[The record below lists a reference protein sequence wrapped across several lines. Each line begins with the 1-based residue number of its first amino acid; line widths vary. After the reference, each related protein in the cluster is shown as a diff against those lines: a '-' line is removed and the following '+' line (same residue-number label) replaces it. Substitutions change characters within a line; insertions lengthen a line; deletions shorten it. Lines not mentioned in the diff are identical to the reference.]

1 MKKRLF
7 KTISIITIICISYV
21 GGYFSA
27 PQSINNSNNI
37 DNNIIIDSVANM
49 SSRFYGRKQAQKEI
63 LIPNEFVA
71 AKIALTILEEKYGA
85 GIYKES
91 PFRVMCVDSI
101 WIVETSLPIL
111 EENNLESRDNT
122 QSLQMNVG
130 GVGHVEINKNDGSI
144 YCAYHTK

>member
-71 AKIALTILEEKYGA
+71 AKIALTILEEKYGD
-85 GIYKES
+85 YKTL
-91 PFRVMCVDSI
+91 I
-101 WIVETSLPIL
+101 
-111 EENNLESRDNT
+111 
-122 QSLQMNVG
+122 
-130 GVGHVEINKNDGSI
+130 INKI
-144 YCAYHTK
+144 